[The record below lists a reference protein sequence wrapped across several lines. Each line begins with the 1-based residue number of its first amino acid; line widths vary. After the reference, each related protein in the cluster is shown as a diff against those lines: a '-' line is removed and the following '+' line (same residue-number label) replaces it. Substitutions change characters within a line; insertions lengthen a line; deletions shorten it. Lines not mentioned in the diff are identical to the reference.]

1 MWGAAPAVRAQAC
14 LQFSTTAAAPCKEE
28 ASVNVSLGES
38 GWSVQ
43 AQEPLAAQHLNFG
56 ISGLAL
62 VLWDEKALER
72 TAVMTQP
79 LAPGCTIYL
88 ETSPQQLVFHALAIT
103 VPWGLKSLLQPV
115 WVLLQLIFIVTMEL
129 GVSCMVW
136 HLENKEHQGWHST
149 AHAYGKGLLEKDL
162 GKTLGTSGHPVKQSD
177 MARGQQKIQS
187 QQKNAKK
194 QAEQKKK
201 QGHDQKAAAKAALI
215 YTCTVCRTQMPDP
228 KTFKQHFESKHPKT
242 PLPPEL
248 ADVQA

>member
-1 MWGAAPAVRAQAC
+1 MGLLRELPPEQNFILSRIPARH
-14 LQFSTTAAAPCKEE
+14 
-28 ASVNVSLGES
+28 
-38 GWSVQ
+38 
-43 AQEPLAAQHLNFG
+43 HL
-56 ISGLAL
+56 
-62 VLWDEKALER
+62 
-72 TAVMTQP
+72 QP
-79 LAPGCTIYL
+79 LPYRLSRAIFPST
-88 ETSPQQLVFHALAIT
+88 EEEQQLF
-103 VPWGLKSLLQPV
+103 
-115 WVLLQLIFIVTMEL
+115 L
-129 GVSCMVW
+129 GCV
-136 HLENKEHQGWHST
+136 
-149 AHAYGKGLLEKDL
+149 
-162 GKTLGTSGHPVKQSD
+162 D